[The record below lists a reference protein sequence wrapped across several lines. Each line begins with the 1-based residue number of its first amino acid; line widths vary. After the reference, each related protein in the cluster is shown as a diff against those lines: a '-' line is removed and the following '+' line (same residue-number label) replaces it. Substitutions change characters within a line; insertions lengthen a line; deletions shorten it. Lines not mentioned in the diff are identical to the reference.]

1 MLEGYILQDDD
12 RMLGGVFFQECLEM
26 SATII
31 FFVPAFKN
39 FFTMYLE
46 VWRTC

>member
-1 MLEGYILQDDD
+1 MLEGDILQDDD

-26 SATII
+26 SNGTII
-31 FFVPAFKN
+31 FVPAFLKN
-39 FFTMYLE
+39 FMYLE